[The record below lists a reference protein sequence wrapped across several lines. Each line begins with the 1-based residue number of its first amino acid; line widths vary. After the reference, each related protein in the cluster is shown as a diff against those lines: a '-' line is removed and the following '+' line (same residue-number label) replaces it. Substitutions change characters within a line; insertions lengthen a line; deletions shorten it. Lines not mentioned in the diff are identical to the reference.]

1 MSLMALALGS
11 GLLSTA
17 GAQQYPAS
25 NDQIRLYSQP
35 LESEETAPA
44 PVSPPPSPAID
55 TSSKTMPV
63 TEESPQYPQ
72 TYPQQQPPQYS
83 QTYPQQSY
91 PQQQQQQPQYPQTY
105 PQQSYPQ
112 QQQQQP
118 QYPQTYPQQRPSY
131 SDDDTGPGWSPPSGF
146 LRIQNYQGIRYVSGG
161 VGEGELD
168 EINALSGQFNLRLLF
183 AMQGSGN
190 YLADV
195 QVTIVNARGEIV
207 LNATS
212 NGPWFLV
219 QLSPGD
225 YTVDATTLEQPQRQ
239 TAHVDGGTR
248 QSRLNFYWR

>member
-1 MSLMALALGS
+1 MTRIATMSLMALALGS

-83 QTYPQQSY
+83 
-91 PQQQQQQPQYPQTY
+91 QTY